1 MRVVL
6 KIDYD
11 GNPYLLLKSEKPQL
25 RLSESSIEDELL
37 ELFVRKAKSK
47 GIVLK
52 NESDMETRDDYMSI
66 RLKGKE
72 NENDCNRKHKVF

>member
-1 MRVVL
+1 MKVVL

-11 GNPYLLLKSEKPQL
+11 GNPYLLLKSEKSL

-37 ELFVRKAKSK
+37 ELFVRKAKAK

-52 NESDMETRDDYMSI
+52 NESDMETRNDYMSI

-72 NENDCNRKHKVF
+72 NENDCN